1 MTYVKTCL
9 SVFKIRFWKNVKLK
23 PGDVVSRHMQLG
35 PVRRFRL
42 KASRF
47 ISVMNQNIKFLGKDA
62 IFLIWILL
70 TIIPFSSHEA
80 EGRMGYWGREE

>member
-1 MTYVKTCL
+1 MTYVKICVQNSLLKTA
-9 SVFKIRFWKNVKLK
+9 NVKFK

-62 IFLIWILL
+62 IFSYLGLINNYSYFL
-70 TIIPFSSHEA
+70 P
-80 EGRMGYWGREE
+80 